1 VLVGIVGAAGGSIGE
16 ITGWLAGYSGGKL
29 SKRGRL
35 YTRVEWWMRGRR
47 GNWVLFLIAAG
58 PLPVDVAG
66 LVAGA
71 LRIPWWR
78 FMLIVWMGKTIK
90 YVVLMVLASFGIQW
104 LLRWVDVLG

>member
-1 VLVGIVGAAGGSIGE
+1 
-16 ITGWLAGYSGGKL
+16 
-29 SKRGRL
+29 
-35 YTRVEWWMRGRR
+35 
-47 GNWVLFLIAAG
+47 VLFLIAAG

-104 LLRWVDVLG
+104 LLRWVDILG